1 MFEEDHAL
9 RNVRAFVLL
18 VGSIVAAC
26 FTDDPAGAA
35 VVVGVC
41 AVHFLVLALSGSLTG
56 LDRYTRQECDAS
68 NGHNIRVDIL
78 AVVVLVLGTVALA
91 TDTTGGITIAAV
103 VLSFILWSG
112 VSGEMCRRKPQYGG
126 EYLL

>member
-1 MFEEDHAL
+1 MLGEEDFSL
-9 RNVRAFVLL
+9 RNLRAFVLL
-18 VGSIVAAC
+18 VGNIVAAC

-41 AVHFLVLALSGSLTG
+41 AVHFLVLALSGSLT
-56 LDRYTRQECDAS
+56 DRYTRQECDVS
-68 NGHNIRVDIL
+68 NRHNIRVDIL

-91 TDTTGGITIAAV
+91 TGTTGGITIAAV

-112 VSGEMCRRKPQYGG
+112 VMGETCQSKNR
-126 EYLL
+126 LLE